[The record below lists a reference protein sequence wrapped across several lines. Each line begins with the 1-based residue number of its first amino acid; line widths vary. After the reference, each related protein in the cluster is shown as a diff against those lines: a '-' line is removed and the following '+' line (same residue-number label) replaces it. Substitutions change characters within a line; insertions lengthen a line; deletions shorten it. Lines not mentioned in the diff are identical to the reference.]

1 MLPVCGTESKAAV
14 FLELVGRSFVVGRLL
29 LRLHLGLLL
38 LALEFVVALRP
49 QVGLVVP
56 VRLRSLV
63 LRLLLLLLLLLHLLQ
78 FLQQLL
84 RSLHLLLARLL
95 LLARGCLLI
104 RLLRLLLD
112 LVWDFCFRD
121 ELFFLFRG
129 LLRHLRRH
137 RRIRHAICVLATWGS
152 SLRQCLLF
160 PQDEPLWCSRSLLR
174 SQDDVIETRAIEQGG
189 EDVVCWGRPNADY
202 HTLAGY

>member
-1 MLPVCGTESKAAV
+1 M
-14 FLELVGRSFVVGRLL
+14 

-63 LRLLLLLLLLLHLLQ
+63 LRLLLLLLLLLLHLLQ
-78 FLQQLL
+78 LLQQLL

-95 LLARGCLLI
+95 LLARCCLLI

-137 RRIRHAICVLATWGS
+137 RRIRHAICVLATWVS

-160 PQDEPLWCSRSLLR
+160 PQDEPLGCSRSLLR
-174 SQDDVIETRAIEQGG
+174 SQNYVIETRAIEQGG
-189 EDVVCWGRPNADY
+189 EDVVCWGWPNADY
-202 HTLAGY
+202 HTLAAY